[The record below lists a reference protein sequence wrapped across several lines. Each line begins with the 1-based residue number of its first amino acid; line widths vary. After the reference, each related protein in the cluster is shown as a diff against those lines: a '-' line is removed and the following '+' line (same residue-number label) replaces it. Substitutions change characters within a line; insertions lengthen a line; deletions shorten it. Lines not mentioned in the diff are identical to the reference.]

1 MHNFRGAADLNNSP
15 EPEPTITASVIGED
29 CTVIALAV
37 FAIANNITRKAIMHG
52 KAGQVSKDWNSH

>member
-52 KAGQVSKDWNSH
+52 KAG